1 MKIIYVSFFSI
12 RLLFFCGLA
21 IALFGCAQENP
32 NLVNPPSNV
41 DYINVRFINLS
52 GDFEVRD
59 LKLDG
64 NELASSV
71 AFASSS
77 KAIHPP
83 SDSGFIAVYKNGQKE
98 FSPIRLIHFQRNLT
112 YSYFALPSCFGNT
125 SSRNV
130 DTLITMTTSLAMP
143 ANTDD
148 CYIKLFNAYPDS
160 LSSFALTIGC
170 PSAPQIFSNVYYRQI
185 TQPQL
190 VQTGNI
196 AISIILRKNSVDS
209 VLGTYSVNL
218 SRQGQ
223 YAVIIS
229 QDENHN
235 PTVLLLDELDTETTA
250 LSLPNVILERYSRI
264 RLINIS
270 QATVSGIK
278 QPGDVIAEN
287 LSKLTIGNYAHI
299 SACKTSTLDSVVFY
313 QNGNLL
319 TNLNYSFDVLKDY
332 SIVIFDSN
340 SKTANNAIV
349 IPPSSSNYSGKSL
362 MTVVNATTTI
372 NSFDL
377 SIASRADTSS
387 IGYSSGSYLAKAL
400 SFSQVSEPVVIN
412 SGVLPFSIFKTG
424 SPYALIYNGFTNILP
439 NKSYLII
446 VYNDAQ
452 NNLKVSIID
461 DSQENTPVQSL
472 NNCSFLQILHAVA
485 GADRIQITIP
495 EQISSGYLYFSN
507 SFAAVLPSITTQISA
522 NIYSS
527 NINVP
532 ITPNPEKHYN
542 IIFSGYKDSP
552 DYILTEDNIPILS
565 VGSYQ
570 YRFINAS
577 SDYNTVVVTQDTSI
591 NNAIALL
598 DYKVVSPYAS
608 DYQQKQQTY
617 YFYDQDSKKLLTKFS
632 IYFTLGKS
640 YTIVFTG
647 SNKSKSGYSTMILQ
661 DY

>member
-1 MKIIYVSFFSI
+1 MKIMNKS
-12 RLLFFCGLA
+12 LLNIKLILIFGFI

-32 NLVNPPSNV
+32 DLVNPPSNV
-41 DYINVRFINLS
+41 DYINVRFINFA
-52 GDFEVRD
+52 GDFENRD
-59 LKLDG
+59 LKIDG
-64 NELASSV
+64 NELARSV
-71 AFASSS
+71 AFSSSS
-77 KAIHPP
+77 KAVHPP
-83 SDSGFIAVYKNGQKE
+83 SDSGFVSVYKNEQKE
-98 FSPIRLIHFQRNLT
+98 FTPVRMVHFQRNLT
-112 YSYFALPSCFGNT
+112 YSFFALPPYFGNAN
-125 SSRNV
+125 SRYV

-170 PSAPQIFSNVYYRQI
+170 PSATQIFSNVFYRQI

-190 VQTGNI
+190 VQTGNV
-196 AISIILRKNSVDS
+196 AISIIRRTNGGETI
-209 VLGTYSVNL
+209 LGTYSINL
-218 SRQGQ
+218 IRRGQ

-235 PTVLLLDELDTETTA
+235 PTVMLLDELNSETNA
-250 LSLPNVILERYSRI
+250 LSLPNEILERYSRI
-264 RLINIS
+264 RLINFS
-270 QATVSGIK
+270 QATVSAIK
-278 QPGDVIAEN
+278 KPGDVIAN
-287 LSKLTIGNYAHI
+287 DLSQLYIGNYAQV
-299 SACKTSTLDSVVFY
+299 SACKSSTLDSLVFY

-319 TNLNYSFDVLKDY
+319 ANLNYSFDVLKDY
-332 SIVIFDSN
+332 SIIIFDSA
-340 SKTANNAIV
+340 SKTANNAV
-349 IPPSSSNYSGKSL
+349 VVPPSNLNYTGKSL
-362 MTVVNATTTI
+362 ITVVNATTTI

-377 SIASRADTSS
+377 SVASRADTSA

-424 SPYALIYNGFTNILP
+424 TPYALIYNGFTNILP

-452 NNLKVSIID
+452 KNLKVSIID
-461 DSQENTPVQSL
+461 NSQENIPVQSL
-472 NNCSFLQILHAVA
+472 DNCSFLQILQAVA
-485 GADRIQITIP
+485 GTERIQIIIP
-495 EQISSGYLYFSN
+495 GQISSGYLYYSN
-507 SFAAVLPSITTQISA
+507 SFAAVLPPSSIQISA
-522 NIYSS
+522 NINSL

-532 ITPNPEKHYN
+532 LTPNPEKHYS

-552 DYILTEDNIPILS
+552 EYILIEDNIPVLNT
-565 VGSYQ
+565 GSYQ
-570 YRFINAS
+570 FRFVNAS
-577 SDYNTVVVTQDTSI
+577 NDYNTVVVTQDTI
-591 NNAIALL
+591 IDNAIALL

-632 IYFTLGKS
+632 IYFALGKS